1 MAAKLRQKDG
11 FYWVVV
17 HHRGRRKWKKIG
29 RDKSQALKVLHKVSA
44 QLALDEFSMERPK
57 KEQTVEQALRAWHKD
72 YKPTFSPSFAEVAE
86 TNIERHLVPA
96 FGSLRLTELAE
107 RHVLQFIGER
117 TAEGAKPRP
126 LKASTVLNIL
136 SVLRRVLALAADDG
150 EIQRNPCRNL
160 GRLLAKVKRRQSSEV
175 EHVNAWSREEVA
187 TLLALAET
195 AEPTF
200 YPFLAFLLHTG
211 ARKGEALGLRWEDV
225 DFSGGRV
232 LIRRAL
238 VRGTLGTPK
247 SGKARSVALPPA
259 LAAILRNLLTERR
272 RGCLK
277 GRWAEVP
284 EFVFCSA
291 TGGLLDERNV
301 TRSWQRLRR
310 NAHKKGVRPLR
321 LHDSRH
327 TYASLALAS
336 GKSVRW
342 VASQLGHSNPEL
354 TLRVYAHALREE
366 ETDLSFL
373 DFGGTRRHPRG
384 TGLRAAAG
392 MRKPPR
398 ASRRRGSRNLEHE
411 TGLEPATPTLATWR
425 STN

>member
-1 MAAKLRQKDG
+1 VALGKFPMEPKAKTPTVKE
-11 FYWVVV
+11 
-17 HHRGRRKWKKIG
+17 
-29 RDKSQALKVLHKVSA
+29 AL
-44 QLALDEFSMERPK
+44 ERWY
-57 KEQTVEQALRAWHKD
+57 ES
-72 YKPTFSPSFAEVAE
+72 YKPTFSPSFAQLAE
-86 TNIERHLVPA
+86 TNIRRHLVPA
-96 FGSLRLTELAE
+96 FGSLRLTELGE
-107 RHVLQFIGER
+107 RHLLRFIGEK
-117 TAEGAKPRP
+117 ALDAKKP
-126 LKASTVLNIL
+126 LSASTLTNIL
-136 SVLRRVLALAADDG
+136 SLLRRVMALAVDEGA
-150 EIQRNPCRNL
+150 IQRNPCRNL
-160 GRLLAKVKRRQSSEV
+160 GRLLAKVKRQQAKEV

-200 YPFLAFLLHTG
+200 YPLLAFLLHTG

-232 LIRRAL
+232 LIRRAV

-247 SGKARSVALPPA
+247 SGKARSVALPPT
-259 LAAILRNLLTERR
+259 LAAILRDLLVERR

-277 GRWAEVP
+277 GQWGEAP

-310 NAHKKGVRPLR
+310 KAQKKGVRPLR
-321 LHDSRH
+321 VHDARH

-342 VASQLGHSNPEL
+342 VASQLDHSNPEL
-354 TLRVYAHALREE
+354 PLRVYAHALREE
-366 ETDLSFL
+366 ESDLSFL

-384 TGLRAAAG
+384 TSARLANGTKTPRRAG
-392 MRKPPR
+392 P
-398 ASRRRGSRNLEHE
+398 RRGRRSLERE
-411 TGLEPATPTLATWR
+411 TGLEPATL
-425 STN
+425 SLGS